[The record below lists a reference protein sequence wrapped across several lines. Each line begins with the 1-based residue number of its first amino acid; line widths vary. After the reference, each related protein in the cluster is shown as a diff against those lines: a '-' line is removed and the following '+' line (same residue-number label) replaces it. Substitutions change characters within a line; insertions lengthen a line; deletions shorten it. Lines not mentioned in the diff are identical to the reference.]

1 MPLRNTPDRFGVIAR
16 IFHWLVFL
24 LLIGSFGL
32 AWTMDG
38 MRLSPAKLEI
48 ISWHKW
54 VGVTVFLV
62 VVLRLGWRLVNTTPT
77 HPPDTKPLHK
87 AAAALSHFL
96 LYLILIVMPITGW
109 IMSSAKN
116 LPVVYLG
123 LFQIPGPFAGDKA
136 VARQMEEVHET
147 LATVLLVLVAVH
159 VLAAL
164 FHHFFLRDN
173 VLRRMLPWPAR
184 LRDDRPKG

>member
-1 MPLRNTPDRFGVIAR
+1 MPLRNTPDRFGVVAR

-62 VVLRLGWRLVNTTPT
+62 VILRLGWRLVNTTPT
-77 HPPDTKPLHK
+77 HPPETKPLQK

-96 LYLILIVMPITGW
+96 LYLIIIVMPITGW

-123 LFQIPGPFAGDKA
+123 LFQIPGPYAGRKD
-136 VARQMEEVHET
+136 VAELMEEIHET
-147 LATVLLVLVAVH
+147 LATVLLVLVGIH

-164 FHHFFLRDN
+164 YHHFFLRDN

-184 LRDDRPKG
+184 LRDDPPNG